1 MDRNSITGVI
11 LIVLIVIGYNALY
24 PPVVNVENDKS
35 PTNNKTITIEEEEEK
50 SQIQE
55 NEIIVSDSSRLNLKY
70 GVFAKSANGSNED
83 ILIEND
89 LLKLSISPKGGRIV
103 SAILKKY
110 QTTDSLPLNLL
121 DRDSSKFNITFFS
134 EGNRIINSEDLFFK
148 SVKNLIALLRC
159 E

>member
-35 PTNNKTITIEEEEEK
+35 PTNNKTITIEEEEEEK

-70 GVFAKSANGSNED
+70 GVFAKSANFANFS
-83 ILIEND
+83 
-89 LLKLSISPKGGRIV
+89 S
-103 SAILKKY
+103 ILK
-110 QTTDSLPLNLL
+110 
-121 DRDSSKFNITFFS
+121 FS
-134 EGNRIINSEDLFFK
+134 CFPKTIKTIQYFDTLG
-148 SVKNLIALLRC
+148 C
-159 E
+159 

>member
-24 PPVVNVENDKS
+24 PPAINVENDKS
-35 PTNNKTITIEEEEEK
+35 SRNDNITTIEEEEEEEEEEKNSK
-50 SQIQE
+50 SQA
-55 NEIIVSDSSRLNLKY
+55 NEIIASDSSKLNIKY
-70 GVFAKSANGSNED
+70 GVFATSAKGSNED

-89 LLKLSISPKGGRIV
+89 LLQLSISPKGGRIV

-134 EGNRIINSEDLFFK
+134 RVLKRYGKRWWFIN
-148 SVKNLIALLRC
+148 
-159 E
+159 

>member
-1 MDRNSITGVI
+1 M
-11 LIVLIVIGYNALY
+11 Y

-35 PTNNKTITIEEEEEK
+35 PTNNKTITIEEEEEEK

-103 SAILKKY
+103 SILKKY
-110 QTTDSLPLNLL
+110 QTTDSLPLN
-121 DRDSSKFNITFFS
+121 S
-134 EGNRIINSEDLFFK
+134 
-148 SVKNLIALLRC
+148 
-159 E
+159 

>member
-24 PPVVNVENDKS
+24 PPVINVENDKS
-35 PTNNKTITIEEEEEK
+35 STNNKTITIEEEEEEEEEK

-89 LLKLSISPKGGRIV
+89 ILKLSISPKGGRNV
-103 SAILKKY
+103 
-110 QTTDSLPLNLL
+110 
-121 DRDSSKFNITFFS
+121 
-134 EGNRIINSEDLFFK
+134 
-148 SVKNLIALLRC
+148 
-159 E
+159 

>member
-121 DRDSSKFNITFFS
+121 DRDSS
-134 EGNRIINSEDLFFK
+134 
-148 SVKNLIALLRC
+148 NLILHSFRKEIEL
-159 E
+159 

>member
-35 PTNNKTITIEEEEEK
+35 PTNNKTITIEEEEEEQK

-55 NEIIVSDSSRLNLKY
+55 NEIFVSDSSRLNLKY

-103 SAILKKY
+103 SAIPLITI
-110 QTTDSLPLNLL
+110 QSQDLPVITVT
-121 DRDSSKFNITFFS
+121 SKTGTGAFIKPVITSTEGLCVANIKCIP
-134 EGNRIINSEDLFFK
+134 E
-148 SVKNLIALLRC
+148 ALAF
-159 E
+159 

>member
-35 PTNNKTITIEEEEEK
+35 PTNNKTITIEEEEEEK

-70 GVFAKSANGSNED
+70 GVFAKSTNGSNED

-89 LLKLSISPKGGRIV
+89 LLKLSISQKEV
-103 SAILKKY
+103 ELY
-110 QTTDSLPLNLL
+110 QQY
-121 DRDSSKFNITFFS
+121 
-134 EGNRIINSEDLFFK
+134 
-148 SVKNLIALLRC
+148 
-159 E
+159 

>member
-35 PTNNKTITIEEEEEK
+35 PTNNKTITIEEEEEEK

-89 LLKLSISPKGGRIV
+89 LLKLV
-103 SAILKKY
+103 SSTI
-110 QTTDSLPLNLL
+110 
-121 DRDSSKFNITFFS
+121 
-134 EGNRIINSEDLFFK
+134 
-148 SVKNLIALLRC
+148 
-159 E
+159 